1 MSSNITQLDPRQIEK
16 LTATTI
22 ALLIENGAIGAAL
35 LAAGQGANAI
45 SDAELKFLSGVTSGI
60 QAQLNARFLASNF
73 KGLADANWSSDLI
86 AVSAAAIAAKIG
98 TEIAAA
104 QIGGVMAYKGAWS
117 QIPATIPLASIKAGW
132 TFTYDSGSTITGHT
146 LEAGD
151 QITAKVDN
159 PSLATAANWT
169 VVQANISGAVTSIES
184 AVSDSQLVVY
194 SGATGKIIKKLALTG
209 LLKVVNG
216 VPSIATASDLPSH
229 THTTQVGVNQS
240 LAGSFTDTIN
250 FQFAG
255 CTITWNDSTKELLI
269 SVPTTAKTDWKF
281 NQAVSG
287 LQNGS
292 NRTYV
297 ISEAIIL
304 SSESVFFNGL
314 MLTRGLDYT
323 IAGTTITLSNDLF
336 APESRHTLRVN
347 YIKA

>member
-1 MSSNITQLDPRQIEK
+1 MSTNITQLDPRQIEK
-16 LTATTI
+16 LTAVTI

-35 LAAGQGANAI
+35 LAAGQGTNAI
-45 SDAELKFLSGVTSGI
+45 SNAELKFLSGVTSGI

-73 KGLADANWSSDLI
+73 KGAADANWSSDLI

-98 TEIAAA
+98 AEIAAA

-117 QIPATIPLASIKAGW
+117 QVPSTIPLTSIKAGW
-132 TFTYDSGSTITGHT
+132 TFTYDSGSAITGHT

-159 PSLATAANWT
+159 PSFATAANWT
-169 VVQANISGAVTSIES
+169 VVQANISGAVTSIET
-184 AVSDSQLVVY
+184 AVTDSQMVVY

-216 VPSIATASDLPSH
+216 VPSVATASDLPSH
-229 THTTQVGVNQS
+229 THTTQVGVDQS
-240 LAGSFTDTIN
+240 LAGTFTDTIN
-250 FQFAG
+250 FQYSG

-281 NQAVSG
+281 NQSLTG

-292 NRTYV
+292 NRIYT
-297 ISEAIIL
+297 IAEAIVAGSDSLIY
-304 SSESVFFNGL
+304 NGL

-323 IAGTTITLSNDLF
+323 ISGTTITLSSELF
-336 APESRHTLRVN
+336 APETRHTLKVN